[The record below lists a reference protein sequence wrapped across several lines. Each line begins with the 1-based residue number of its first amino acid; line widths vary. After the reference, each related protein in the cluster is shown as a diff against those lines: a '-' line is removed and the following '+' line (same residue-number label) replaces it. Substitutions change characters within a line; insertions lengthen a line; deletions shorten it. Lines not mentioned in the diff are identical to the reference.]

1 MRVRPGEFIVK
12 LSLTAGIGLFSF
24 FAAAALFADFAS
36 FTASQ
41 NVDPTTTA
49 STGLTEFDAPAFVIS
64 SPGGSARCKAFP
76 QENGLPG
83 HDAMHVN
90 KDCVA
95 LYPPL
100 ANATE
105 WRNNPDGTI
114 AFADQSGKTIVE
126 FSPGDGRA
134 YVSVAPRSVL
144 LSLSAAGVDLL

>member
-1 MRVRPGEFIVK
+1 MK

-24 FAAAALFADFAS
+24 FAVAALFADFAS

-41 NVDPTTTA
+41 PANVDPTMTA

-83 HDAMHVN
+83 HDALHVN
-90 KDCVA
+90 KDCAA
-95 LYPPL
+95 LYAPL